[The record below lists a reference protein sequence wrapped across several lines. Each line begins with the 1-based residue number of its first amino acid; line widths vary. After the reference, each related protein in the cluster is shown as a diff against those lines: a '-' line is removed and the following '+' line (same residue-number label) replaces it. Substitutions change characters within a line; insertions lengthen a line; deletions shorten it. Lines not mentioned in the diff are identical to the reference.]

1 MGSTRAIR
9 KLLLNHPQECF
20 CRVSL
25 LQPKRII
32 LHCGLHKTGSTYLQR
47 NLQVSRHKLLDQG
60 ILYFG
65 PKTIK
70 KGCPDLWKY
79 LQWGRSNNKPETLL
93 RNQILEISTELA
105 GETALGNIHTI
116 LVSFESIFGT
126 LRAGLTTEDRR
137 NPANKENQPGLYR
150 YSRKRVIRLMEAF
163 EVALS
168 TKSIQWTIC
177 FANRESDDF
186 IRSCHIQLIK
196 EGHEI
201 ASVSHDDFAQ
211 YTDFTYAEKNKLID
225 ELGVLKENRMINIIP
240 FSYDENIDRSD
251 PSIYLKNFIK
261 IIMPELA
268 KQIQPCLISETDSNN
283 LNKNFNPGISD
294 RGVEIAEKARPIFTK
309 QEWKLFRKFLQK
321 NFTKGI

>member
-1 MGSTRAIR
+1 M
-9 KLLLNHPQECF
+9 
-20 CRVSL
+20 SL

-32 LHCGLHKTGSTYLQR
+32 LHCGVHKTGSTYLQR
-47 NLQVSRHKLLDQG
+47 NLQASRDKLLDQG

-65 PKTIK
+65 PQTIK
-70 KGCPDLWKY
+70 KGCPGLWKY

-93 RNQILEISTELA
+93 RNQILGISAELA

-126 LRAGLTTEDRR
+126 LRAGLTTKDRK

-150 YSRKRVIRLMEAF
+150 YSRKRVRRLMESF

-201 ASVSHDDFAQ
+201 ASLSHEDFAQ
-211 YTDFTYAEKNKLID
+211 NTDFTYAEKNKLID
-225 ELGVLKENRMINIIP
+225 ELDVLKENRIINIIP

-251 PSIYLKNFIK
+251 PSIYLNNFIK

-294 RGVEIAEKARPIFTK
+294 RGVEIAKEARPIFTK

-321 NFTKGI
+321 NFTKRI

>member
-1 MGSTRAIR
+1 M
-9 KLLLNHPQECF
+9 
-20 CRVSL
+20 SL

-32 LHCGLHKTGSTYLQR
+32 LHCGVHKTGSTYLQR
-47 NLQVSRHKLLDQG
+47 NLQASRDKLLDQG

-65 PKTIK
+65 PQTIK
-70 KGCPDLWKY
+70 KGCPGLWKY

-93 RNQILEISTELA
+93 RNQILGISAELA

-126 LRAGLTTEDRR
+126 LRAGLTTKDRK

-150 YSRKRVIRLMEAF
+150 YSRKRVRRLMESF

-177 FANRESDDF
+177 FAHRESDDF

-201 ASVSHDDFAQ
+201 ASLSHEDFEQ
-211 YTDFTYAEKNKLID
+211 NTDFTYAEKNKLID
-225 ELGVLKENRMINIIP
+225 ELSALKKNRMINIIP

-251 PSIYLKNFIK
+251 PSIYLNNFIK

-294 RGVEIAEKARPIFTK
+294 RGVEIAKEARPIFTK

-321 NFTKGI
+321 NFTKRI

>member
-1 MGSTRAIR
+1 MS
-9 KLLLNHPQECF
+9 Q
-20 CRVSL
+20 

-32 LHCGLHKTGSTYLQR
+32 LHCGVHKTGSTYLQR
-47 NLQVSRHKLLDQG
+47 NLQASRDKLLDQG

-65 PKTIK
+65 PQTIK
-70 KGCPDLWKY
+70 KRCPDLWKY
-79 LQWGRSNNKPETLL
+79 LQWGRSDNKPKTLL
-93 RNQILEISTELA
+93 RNQILSISTELA
-105 GETALGNIHTI
+105 GEEALGNIHTI

-126 LRAGLTTEDRR
+126 LRAGLTTKDRR

-150 YSRKRVIRLMEAF
+150 YSRRRVRRLMEAF

-168 TKSIQWTIC
+168 TKSILWSIC

-186 IRSCHIQLIK
+186 IRSCHVQLIK

-201 ASVSHDDFAQ
+201 ASLSHDDFVQ
-211 YTDFTYAEKNKLID
+211 NTDFAHAEKNKLID
-225 ELGVLKENRMINIIP
+225 ELSDLQKNRMINIIP

-251 PSIYLKNFIK
+251 PSVYLNNFIK

-268 KQIQPCLISETDSNN
+268 EQIQPILINDIESNN
-283 LNKNFNPGISD
+283 SNKTFNPGISD
-294 RGVEIAEKARPIFTK
+294 RGIEIAKEARPIFTK

-321 NFTKGI
+321 NFKKGI

>member
-1 MGSTRAIR
+1 MS
-9 KLLLNHPQECF
+9 Q
-20 CRVSL
+20 

-32 LHCGLHKTGSTYLQR
+32 LHCGVHKTGSTYLQR
-47 NLQVSRHKLLDQG
+47 NLQASRDKLFDQG

-65 PKTIK
+65 PQTIK
-70 KGCPDLWKY
+70 KRCPCLWKY
-79 LQWGRSNNKPETLL
+79 LQWGRSNNKPKTLL
-93 RNQILEISTELA
+93 RKQILDISTELA
-105 GETALGNIHTI
+105 GEAALGNIHTI

-126 LRAGLTTEDRR
+126 LRAGLTTKDRK

-150 YSRKRVIRLMEAF
+150 YSRRRVRRLMEAF

-177 FANRESDDF
+177 FANRKSNDF

-201 ASVSHDDFAQ
+201 ASLSHDDFAQ
-211 YTDFTYAEKNKLID
+211 NTDFTHAEKNKLID
-225 ELGVLKENRMINIIP
+225 ELSPLKKNRMINIIP
-240 FSYDENIDRSD
+240 FSYDENIDQSD
-251 PSIYLKNFIK
+251 PSIYLNNFIK

-268 KQIQPCLISETDSNN
+268 EQIQPILINDTDSNN
-283 LNKNFNPGISD
+283 SNKTFNPGISN
-294 RGVEIAEKARPIFTK
+294 RGIEIAKEARPIFTK

>member
-1 MGSTRAIR
+1 MS
-9 KLLLNHPQECF
+9 Q
-20 CRVSL
+20 

-32 LHCGLHKTGSTYLQR
+32 LHCGVHKTGSTYLQR
-47 NLQVSRHKLLDQG
+47 NLQASRDKLLDQG

-65 PKTIK
+65 PQTIK
-70 KGCPDLWKY
+70 KRCPDLWKY
-79 LQWGRSNNKPETLL
+79 LQWGRSDNKPKTLL
-93 RNQILEISTELA
+93 RNQILSISTELA
-105 GETALGNIHTI
+105 GEEALGNIHTI

-126 LRAGLTTEDRR
+126 LRAGLTTKDRR

-150 YSRKRVIRLMEAF
+150 YSRRRVRRLMEAF

-168 TKSIQWTIC
+168 TKSILWSIC

-186 IRSCHIQLIK
+186 IRSCHVQLIK

-201 ASVSHDDFAQ
+201 ASLSHDDFVQ
-211 YTDFTYAEKNKLID
+211 NTDFAHAEKNKLID
-225 ELGVLKENRMINIIP
+225 ELSALKKNRMINIIP

-251 PSIYLKNFIK
+251 PSVYLNNFIK

-268 KQIQPCLISETDSNN
+268 EQIQPILINDIESNN
-283 LNKNFNPGISD
+283 LNKTFNPGISN
-294 RGVEIAEKARPIFTK
+294 RGIQIAKEARPIFTK

>member
-1 MGSTRAIR
+1 MS
-9 KLLLNHPQECF
+9 Q
-20 CRVSL
+20 

-32 LHCGLHKTGSTYLQR
+32 LHCGVHKTGSTYLQR
-47 NLQVSRHKLLDQG
+47 NLQASRDKLFDQG

-65 PKTIK
+65 PQTIK
-70 KGCPDLWKY
+70 KRCPCLWKY
-79 LQWGRSNNKPETLL
+79 LQWGQSNNKPKTLL
-93 RNQILEISTELA
+93 RKQILDISTELA
-105 GETALGNIHTI
+105 GEAALGNIHTI

-126 LRAGLTTEDRR
+126 LRAGLTTKDRR

-150 YSRKRVIRLMEAF
+150 YSRRRVRRMMEAF

-177 FANRESDDF
+177 FANRKSNDF

-201 ASVSHDDFAQ
+201 ASLSHDDFAQ
-211 YTDFTYAEKNKLID
+211 NTDFTHAEKNKLIN
-225 ELGVLKENRMINIIP
+225 ELSSLKKNRMINIIP
-240 FSYDENIDRSD
+240 FSYDENIDQSD
-251 PSIYLKNFIK
+251 PSIYLNNFIK

-268 KQIQPCLISETDSNN
+268 EQIQPILINDTDSNN
-283 LNKNFNPGISD
+283 SNKTFNPGISN
-294 RGVEIAEKARPIFTK
+294 RGIEIAKEARPIFTK
-309 QEWKLFRKFLQK
+309 QEWKLFRKFLQR